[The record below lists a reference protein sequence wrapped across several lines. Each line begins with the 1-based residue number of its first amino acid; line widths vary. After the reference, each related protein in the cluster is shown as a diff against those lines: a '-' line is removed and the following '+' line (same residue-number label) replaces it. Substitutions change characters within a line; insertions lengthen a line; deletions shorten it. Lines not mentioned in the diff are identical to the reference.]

1 MLLILKFQP
10 GMKCLHV
17 FFSFFILGWKFF
29 PVFLTGMN
37 SSRDEISSR
46 QKRVNSKRHFTID
59 RDDFVQG
66 RVSSRDEISSV
77 NTLLNIKQFLFFLIK
92 NMVYRKKHFIT
103 ILFFFLQT
111 VEKLIFRC
119 THMTPH
125 EIWVDEI
132 KVDEVSTKSRW
143 SIYKKDQ

>member
-1 MLLILKFQP
+1 MFKHVNFGKQKLKTSTCSSFQP

-92 NMVYRKKHFIT
+92 NMVYRKKHFIR
-103 ILFFFLQT
+103 ILFFFCRLWKNYYFVVHT
-111 VEKLIFRC
+111 WR
-119 THMTPH
+119 HM
-125 EIWVDEI
+125 
-132 KVDEVSTKSRW
+132 KSE
-143 SIYKKDQ
+143 

>member
-111 VEKLIFRC
+111 VEKLLFRC

>member
-66 RVSSRDEISSV
+66 RVSSWGEISSV

-103 ILFFFLQT
+103 ILFFSADCGKIIISLY
-111 VEKLIFRC
+111 
-119 THMTPH
+119 THDAT
-125 EIWVDEI
+125 WNLSRWN
-132 KVDEVSTKSRW
+132 KGRW
-143 SIYKKDQ
+143 SIYKKYMKYL